1 MSDFGG
7 LETVF
12 STLIENLYKKYDLY
26 ILTKSKFPVRFL
38 NLFNKL
44 NIKYLSCNSTKFRGY
59 NILSILY
66 QYWIKRPFIIPH
78 KIRKI
83 NPDIIIDYKNGYC
96 SYFSKRLKEY
106 HQIMFEH
113 GYGDVPKISLYDKVV
128 LLTKAYRN
136 EFVELYPKYK
146 DKFVQIYNPIDKD
159 NILKLSNEKIPEKF
173 KNCFISVSRLTEKQ
187 KDIKTLIDAYESFVK
202 NTKSKTKL
210 LIIGDGKDGEALE
223 NYALTK
229 SSKKQIIFIGKKSN
243 PFAYMKN
250 AKALILSTKFEA
262 LGMVLIENLIC
273 SNGVTVSSDCKYGPR
288 EILLNGKCGCL
299 FQIGDKEKLAKILT
313 DIDCGKITRKQ
324 FEKNIQKSLKRFEG
338 ETVSK
343 QIEKLIEEQK
353 EG

>member
-1 MSDFGG
+1 M
-7 LETVF
+7 
-12 STLIENLYKKYDLY
+12 
-26 ILTKSKFPVRFL
+26 
-38 NLFNKL
+38 

-83 NPDIIIDYKNGYC
+83 NPDIIIDYKNGC
-96 SYFSKRLKEY
+96 CECFSKRLKKY
-106 HQIMFEH
+106 PKILFIH
-113 GYGDVPKISLYDKVV
+113 GYGIFPKISLYDKVV
-128 LLTKAYRN
+128 LLTKAHRN
-136 EFVELYPKYK
+136 EFIELYPKYK

-173 KNCFISVSRLTEKQ
+173 KNCFISVSRLNEKN
-187 KDIKTLIDAYESFVK
+187 KDIRTLIDAYENFVK

-210 LIIGDGKDGEALE
+210 VIIGDGKDREFLE
-223 NYALTK
+223 NYTLTK

-250 AKALILSTKFEA
+250 AKALILSTKDGEG

-273 SNGVTVSSDCKYGPR
+273 SNGVTVSSDCKYGPS
-288 EILLNGKCGCL
+288 EILLDGKCGCL
-299 FQIGDKEKLAKILT
+299 FPIGDKEKLAKILT

-343 QIEKLIEEQK
+343 QIEKLIEQK
-353 EG
+353 GKK